1 MFSPS
6 HCYIYA
12 IRTKLIIG
20 TKGKEKDILFPFCS
34 SIVCLYVEFWQTID
48 GVLLQLIYGT
58 GVFLDVLQAAMTE
71 DAGDGLDVGAIVEE
85 VDSAGMAGAMP
96 TDMFVYTSTFH
107 PSPDRLAATLVGRE
121 VEDEGFLG
129 FAFSR
134 SAN

>member
-20 TKGKEKDILFPFCS
+20 TKGKKKNSFLSLLLDIS
-34 SIVCLYVEFWQTID
+34 CLYVQFRQAVD
-48 GVLLQLIYGT
+48 GILLQLIYGT
-58 GVFLDVLQAAMTE
+58 SVFLDVLQAAMTE
-71 DAGDGLDVGAIVEE
+71 DACDGLDVGAIVEE
-85 VDSAGMAGAMP
+85 VDGAGMAGAMP
-96 TDMFVYTSTFH
+96 ADMLVDAGAFH
-107 PSPDRLAATLVGRE
+107 PSSDGFATTLVGRE